1 MDGRFSDAGSRWG
14 IKGSTEVSEGLTAVY
29 KFETRVNTSS
39 KDPNQS
45 TKQMYAGLSGGF
57 GSLTLGKFHNAAQNH
72 SGGIR
77 DIGYWYSSGDAPT
90 NTGNTVSYAFSS
102 DAASFQLD
110 AIMDGGIDTGKSIDQ
125 VQFGMSV
132 NLGDIGKVALGYVEV
147 EDTVMPAGMADPV
160 DMPGMMDDD
169 PMDDPMDDPAPS
181 TEKMPLKN
189 SATLI
194 IGTSATDPKRVRQ
207 AGTLD
212 RYVHTLTDGDS
223 VKTAYLVEVP
233 AASTY
238 YDVTATVK
246 SFDDVTTTN
255 LNSVST
261 TWDPADEGKSLEESK
276 TVMVTR
282 QEVTEDHLIAGGL
295 VKADRIVLI
304 TRVMTATDGTK
315 TTNRIVEASTAS
327 NYYRTNADG
336 TELLLAD
343 GTGPSTAA
351 AGTDAKFEE
360 AIKGEGIQFMALYAE
375 SEEPTE
381 MPEEETPPEMAEET
395 PEETPEMAQVE
406 DPEDFGYTST
416 HVSVQL
422 NLGAVTLGLGYSE
435 KESNAKGSMDEKTT
449 YVGASG
455 SIGDTG
461 MGWRAW
467 TRDVSNSGNTKGD
480 ANPWGIGINKDLG
493 GGAFTFVE
501 HHNADNDKS
510 GNTIIALGVNF

>member
-1 MDGRFSDAGSRWG
+1 MLGGDADGSFSDAGSRWG

-147 EDTVMPAGMADPV
+147 EDTVMPAGMADDK
-160 DMPGMMDDD
+160 DMPAMKDPD
-169 PMDDPMDDPAPS
+169 PMDDPMDDPMEMMPKRNAMAITVYASTDTARSTPIIIQANKATVVKYSHTTTGGVTTELDLYEVPS
-181 TEKMPLKN
+181 GSSYYGVDADKSIKADAEADTFDPEKTMGEESDSAVVTVVEKADTE
-189 SATLI
+189 ARI
-194 IGTSATDPKRVRQ
+194 IGGELRQ
-207 AGTLD
+207 ADQITVVT
-212 RYVHTLTDGDS
+212 RTVKDGDS
-223 VKTAYLVEVP
+223 TSDPATYYKVAKEKKYYRVNDSNP
-233 AASTY
+233 AADATNMHQEYTY
-238 YDVTATVK
+238 TDGEAEGTAPAA
-246 SFDDVTTTN
+246 FDSDTLTAVYEEQEEEPQTAEP
-255 LNSVST
+255 
-261 TWDPADEGKSLEESK
+261 DPAP
-276 TVMVTR
+276 
-282 QEVTEDHLIAGGL
+282 
-295 VKADRIVLI
+295 ADPAP
-304 TRVMTATDGTK
+304 TPDPAPADATD
-315 TTNRIVEASTAS
+315 A
-327 NYYRTNADG
+327 AD
-336 TELLLAD
+336 
-343 GTGPSTAA
+343 
-351 AGTDAKFEE
+351 
-360 AIKGEGIQFMALYAE
+360 
-375 SEEPTE
+375 
-381 MPEEETPPEMAEET
+381 
-395 PEETPEMAQVE
+395 
-406 DPEDFGYTST
+406 GYTST

>member
-1 MDGRFSDAGSRWG
+1 MLGGDVDGSFSDAGSRWG

-147 EDTVMPAGMADPV
+147 ENTVMPASMADPKE
-160 DMPGMMDDD
+160 MPAMKDED
-169 PMDDPMDDPAPS
+169 PMDDPMDDAPTMVQKTNPDVVVLTIDGTATRFNSGTLTIWSYKEVEVDSTSKKRSETPAVEVYAVSGAKSYHTAPMM
-181 TEKMPLKN
+181 EP
-189 SATLI
+189 
-194 IGTSATDPKRVRQ
+194 TDPNNVQTDPGKVADTFATVTDADRGVEVEADGYNTGIVVIGDDTYGAGKLKRYKRTDAENEKTYAYEVV
-207 AGTLD
+207 APTTYYAVEGGTL
-212 RYVHTLTDGDS
+212 VSVMLTGSHSESVLAPVNDGSGSADAGDDMDD
-223 VKTAYLVEVP
+223 TAGAGDDMDDGSAGAGDDMDDGSAGAGDDMDDGSAP
-233 AASTY
+233 AA
-238 YDVTATVK
+238 D
-246 SFDDVTTTN
+246 
-255 LNSVST
+255 
-261 TWDPADEGKSLEESK
+261 
-276 TVMVTR
+276 
-282 QEVTEDHLIAGGL
+282 
-295 VKADRIVLI
+295 
-304 TRVMTATDGTK
+304 
-315 TTNRIVEASTAS
+315 
-327 NYYRTNADG
+327 
-336 TELLLAD
+336 
-343 GTGPSTAA
+343 
-351 AGTDAKFEE
+351 
-360 AIKGEGIQFMALYAE
+360 
-375 SEEPTE
+375 
-381 MPEEETPPEMAEET
+381 
-395 PEETPEMAQVE
+395 
-406 DPEDFGYTST
+406 GYTST

-467 TRDVSNSGNTKGD
+467 TRDISNSGNEKGD
-480 ANPWGIGINKDLG
+480 RNPWGIGINKDLG